1 LCERSGI
8 SCEVQPIALF
18 NKFTFDCAVNNAT
31 FMVSMRAR
39 ACPGLENIT
48 MAIPLI
54 YLLAPRPPMRVQANC
69 APAQPLLALVPQQCA
84 GSGMTRILQAW
95 KPHVE
100 GK

>member
-1 LCERSGI
+1 
-8 SCEVQPIALF
+8 
-18 NKFTFDCAVNNAT
+18 
-31 FMVSMRAR
+31 
-39 ACPGLENIT
+39 